1 MYDVLKFD
9 NFENYINQELFD
21 AVGTEFP
28 VDRPADK
35 CSFPG
40 CKATHRA
47 SRSDVVY
54 ARALQAAMPEG
65 EKISSHWRDDGWCYF
80 LNWPGFDDGFYCPVH
95 VRVMEEAEAAGL
107 Q

>member
-1 MYDVLKFD
+1 M
-9 NFENYINQELFD
+9 
-21 AVGTEFP
+21 
-28 VDRPADK
+28 
-35 CSFPG
+35 
-40 CKATHRA
+40 HRA

-65 EKISSHWRDDGWCYF
+65 EAISSNWREDGWHYF

-95 VRVMEEAEAAGL
+95 ARLMESHARLMESAEGGVL

>member
-1 MYDVLKFD
+1 MHDDLEFGVR
-9 NFENYINQELFD
+9 EIHITQEIFD
-21 AVGTEFP
+21 AVDAEFP

-40 CKATHRA
+40 CKAMHRA

-54 ARALQAAMPEG
+54 ARAMQAAMPEG
-65 EKISSHWRDDGWCYF
+65 EAISSHWRDDGWCYF

-95 VRVMEEAEAAGL
+95 AEAMEKAEAAGP

>member
-1 MYDVLKFD
+1 MYDNLKFGKL
-9 NFENYINQELFD
+9 EIHINQELLD
-21 AVGTEFP
+21 EVDGEFP
-28 VDRPADK
+28 VDRPADR

-40 CKATHRA
+40 CKARHRA

-54 ARALQAAMPEG
+54 ARALQAVMPEG
-65 EKISSHWRDDGWCYF
+65 KKISSNWRGDGWHYL

-95 VRVMEEAEAAGL
+95 AKAMEEAEAAGL